1 MLPGFIH
8 IGPRASL
15 YTPSQPVNGQLVIIC
30 TWLGAKGKHIAKYT
44 SLYQRIAPGARIL
57 LIESNVSILV
67 SSYARQRSDIRP
79 AAAAVM
85 ETLAECGHH
94 DGSIGDIGIDNKE
107 KEPPSASEHA
117 TPRGTG
123 HMPTTTP
130 PTPPPS
136 TASSSSSSTASLPT
150 TTAPAAGTPPPK
162 LVLHSF
168 SNGGTNTAT
177 QLLIVL
183 QTRLDSPLP
192 LAGLVLDSCPAKGT
206 YWKSYQAMVRSLPRS
221 DAGTRLLGAVAVHL
235 LLTLLYAWIGCGNEN
250 PAGLMRRTLLD
261 GRTVAAR
268 RLCYLYSVAD
278 SMVEWADVRDH
289 ALEAREGGW
298 CVDEELF
305 DASAHC
311 AHLSM
316 YEDRYVRAVEGVW
329 TGGCVDDE
337 KVVVGRRT
345 RTKL

>member
-1 MLPGFIH
+1 MLPDFVH

-15 YTPSQPVNGQLVIIC
+15 YTPPQPVNGQLVIIC

-57 LIESNVSILV
+57 LVESNVAILV

-79 AAAAVM
+79 AASAVLD
-85 ETLAECGHH
+85 TLAECGHH
-94 DGSIGDIGIDNKE
+94 DDSNDDIRTDNKE
-107 KEPPSASEHA
+107 KEPLSASKHA
-117 TPRGTG
+117 DPRSTG
-123 HMPTTTP
+123 NMPTTTP

-136 TASSSSSSTASLPT
+136 TASSSSTTSLPT
-150 TTAPAAGTPPPK
+150 TTPTAAGTPPPK

-177 QLLIVL
+177 QLLMVL
-183 QTRLDSPLP
+183 QARLNGPLP
-192 LAGLVLDSCPAKGT
+192 LAGLILDSCPAKGT
-206 YWKSYQAMVRSLPRS
+206 YRKSYSAMVRSLPRS
-221 DAGTRLLGAVAVHL
+221 DAATRLLGAVAVHV
-235 LLTLLYAWIGCGNEN
+235 LLTLLYAWIACGNEN

-268 RLCYLYSVAD
+268 RLCYLYSAAD
-278 SMVEWADVRDH
+278 TMVEWADVRDH
-289 ALEAREGGW
+289 ALEARERGW
-298 CVDEELF
+298 CVDEVRF

-316 YEDRYVRAVEGVW
+316 YEDRYVRAVEGIW
-329 TGGCVDDE
+329 TGRCVDDE
-337 KVVVGRRT
+337 KVVVGRRSRT
-345 RTKL
+345 RL